1 MTQTLSWCKL
11 LRWWPVHPKVA
22 RGQMSTERSQLPLLL
37 GNSGC
42 SITGAKQVGP
52 LPDLL
57 RSIGSKQGLIWPAG
71 SPTLAGCTAPVV
83 EVDYAP
89 RLLGPAHAHPPP
101 SLTPC
106 PGLTLLQ
113 EVWSASA
120 SHFWTPSLTTSVVS
134 LAPRPGEA
142 PTATKPCHEPD
153 AQYLA
158 SSRWVARDCP
168 LPGLSIFLVHRP
180 TSCHEYPSAS
190 HPPY

>member
-42 SITGAKQVGP
+42 SITWQNKW
-52 LPDLL
+52 DLCETFWEAE
-57 RSIGSKQGLIWPAG
+57 SKGECWPART
-71 SPTLAGCTAPVV
+71 PTLVCHTAPVV

-168 LPGLSIFLVHRP
+168 LPGLSILLVNRP
-180 TSCHEYPSAS
+180 TSRHEYPSAS
-190 HPPY
+190 HPPS